1 VETRTGPVAGWHGY
15 GDDASRR
22 WPVS

>member
-1 VETRTGPVAGWHGY
+1 VKTRTGPVAGWHGY

-22 WPVS
+22 WPES